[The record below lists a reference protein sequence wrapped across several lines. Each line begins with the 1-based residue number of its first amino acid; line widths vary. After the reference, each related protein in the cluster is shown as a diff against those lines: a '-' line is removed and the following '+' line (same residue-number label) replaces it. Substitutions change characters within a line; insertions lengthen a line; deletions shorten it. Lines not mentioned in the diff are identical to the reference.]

1 MDELKTEVPAVTPME
16 TKPAPVIPTVDP
28 ELFAQMM
35 ARMTALENRNTVLEQ
50 AVSKNDLLAA
60 QAKNK
65 PAATPSAYLK
75 VLNGKIVV
83 SWKSEKPEMFYNPS
97 NPEVVVGEALKA
109 KYFFIDGT
117 DSGIINQTDFTRTG
131 DKVLADVVE
140 GWKAIK
146 DVEVKEVTL
155 HFRELITTDED
166 LKAKFV
172 MPADYKINKNFL
184 NA

>member
-1 MDELKTEVPAVTPME
+1 MDEVKNEEPVVTPME

-35 ARMTALENRNTVLEQ
+35 ARMDALESRNKILEQ
-50 AVSKNDLLAA
+50 AVSRNDLLEA
-60 QAKNK
+60 QNKNK
-65 PAATPSAYLK
+65 PAATPTAYLK

-83 SWKSEKPEMFYNPS
+83 SWKSEKAQYLFNPS
-97 NPEVVVGEALKA
+97 NPEAAIGEILKA
-109 KYFFIDGT
+109 TYFFIDGT
-117 DSGIINQTDFTRTG
+117 NSGVIDQVEFTRTG
-131 DKVLADVVE
+131 DKVIADVVE

-146 DVEVKEVTL
+146 DSEVKEVTL
-155 HFRELITTDED
+155 HFKELITTDED